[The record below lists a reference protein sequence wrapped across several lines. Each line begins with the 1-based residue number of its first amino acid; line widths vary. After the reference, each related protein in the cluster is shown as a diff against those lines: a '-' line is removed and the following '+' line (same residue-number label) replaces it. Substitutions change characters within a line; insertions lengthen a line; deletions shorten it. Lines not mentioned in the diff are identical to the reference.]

1 MPDDSRFPEPRAD
14 DGLGLPSRMI
24 VFALAALG
32 VLLLAL
38 AATSSERVASPHKG
52 VIAKTMDTLSSPSRQ
67 FDPDSDLR

>member
-1 MPDDSRFPEPRAD
+1 
-14 DGLGLPSRMI
+14 MI

-52 VIAKTMDTLSSPSRQ
+52 VTAKTMDTLSSPSRQ